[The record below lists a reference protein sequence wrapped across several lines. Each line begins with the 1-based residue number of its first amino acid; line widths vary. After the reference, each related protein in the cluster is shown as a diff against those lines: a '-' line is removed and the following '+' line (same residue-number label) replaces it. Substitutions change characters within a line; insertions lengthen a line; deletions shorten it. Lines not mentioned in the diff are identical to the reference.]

1 LVSSEPGQPD
11 KAKRNKK
18 ERKRGEKAKDAMHVY
33 NNNSIKKKKQKI
45 VYINLIFDF
54 QIFHS

>member
-1 LVSSEPGQPD
+1 MPWFPVSRVNRIKPKE
-11 KAKRNKK
+11 KKK

-45 VYINLIFDF
+45 VCIYKFN
-54 QIFHS
+54 S